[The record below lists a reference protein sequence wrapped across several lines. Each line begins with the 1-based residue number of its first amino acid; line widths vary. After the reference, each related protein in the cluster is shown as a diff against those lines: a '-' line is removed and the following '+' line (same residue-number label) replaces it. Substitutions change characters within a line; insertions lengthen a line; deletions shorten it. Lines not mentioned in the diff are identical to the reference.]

1 MTNIPTQSP
10 SGNLFPMKTFLVF
23 LFLLL
28 PAGGAKAESLPG
40 QTDQVIRFG
49 VSTRTFP
56 VANRNDALAALKV
69 WVDTVIRE
77 QNLRESAKITLYDSV
92 EALRAAYERGDIDA
106 ATLTTEEI
114 MLLGIQ
120 PDYIYLTSQGD
131 GINVRYVLL
140 VHRDGGIK
148 DLADLASRK
157 VVFFNN
163 QYMVLALPW
172 LETLFTE
179 VAGQRVDLRKMN
191 FEELDN
197 PSKAILQVFFHQA
210 QGALVTMEAFELAC
224 ELNPQ
229 LRNEL
234 MVFHESPPLV
244 PKMFVFRP
252 DWKGTTR
259 DQLEEAM
266 LNLHATPGGQQ
277 VLTVFQSSRLSKQ
290 PASVLDPTRKFL
302 EDY

>member
-1 MTNIPTQSP
+1 
-10 SGNLFPMKTFLVF
+10 MKTLLVL

-28 PAGGAKAESLPG
+28 PAGGAKAESDPG
-40 QTDQVIRFG
+40 PDDQVFRLG

-56 VANRNDALAALKV
+56 AANRNDALAALRV

-77 QNLRESAKITLYDSV
+77 KNLRGSAEIALYESGD
-92 EALRAAYERGDIDA
+92 ALRAAYERGDIDA
-106 ATLTTEEI
+106 ATLTTEET
-114 MLLGIQ
+114 MLLGMQ
-120 PDYIYLTSQGD
+120 PDHIYLPSQAHGFD
-131 GINVRYVLL
+131 VRYVLL
-140 VHRDGGIK
+140 VHRDGGIE

-172 LETLFTE
+172 LETLFAE
-179 VAGQRVDLRKMN
+179 VAGQRVDLREMN
-191 FEELDN
+191 FEELNN

-234 MVFHESPPLV
+234 MIFHESPPFV

-252 DWKGTTR
+252 DWQGTTR
-259 DQLEEAM
+259 NQLEEAM
-266 LNLHATPGGQQ
+266 LNLHTTPGGQQ
-277 VLTVFQSSRLSKQ
+277 VLTVFQSSRLSRQ
-290 PASVLDPTRKFL
+290 PASVLDPTRRFI
-302 EDY
+302 EDYRQLADAPSSRKSQP